1 MFVPHDLTVALAMMV
16 LTMLC
21 WGSWANTAKLV
32 PGYRF
37 ELFYLDYSVGVLLSS
52 LVLMWGLGDGFSA
65 PNHAASSV
73 LWALGS
79 GVLFNIANFLLVA
92 VIDLCGMAVAFPI
105 AIGIA
110 LVFGTMLSALVKPS
124 GNLWLL
130 GAGVLL
136 VLLAV
141 LLDAAA
147 YRRNAAAKGH
157 VAKGMVLAVLC
168 GVLMAL
174 FYPLL
179 ARAQLPPNGL
189 DAYLAM
195 VIFSSGVLV
204 SSVLLVPLAAA
215 HPITAQAPL
224 AMNGYVQVPW
234 QRHVPGI
241 LGGGIWCVGTTSN
254 VLAAGVT
261 GPAIAYAFGQGAT
274 MIAALS
280 GVFIWREFRD
290 APQLNNLLALMF
302 VCYAAGLVLIGLS
315 PEA

>member
-1 MFVPHDLTVALAMMV
+1 MFIPHDLATALPMMM

-21 WGSWANTAKLV
+21 WGSWANTAKLA

-37 ELFYLDYSVGVLLSS
+37 ELFYLDYGVGVFLASLILL
-52 LVLMWGLGDGFSA
+52 GTLGGTTAWSGSVSA
-65 PNHAASSV
+65 MP
-73 LWALGS
+73 WALGS
-79 GVLFNIANFLLVA
+79 GVLFNVANFLLVA

-105 AIGIA
+105 GIGIA
-110 LVFGTMLSALVKPS
+110 LVFGTMLSVLVKPS

-147 YRRNAAAKGH
+147 WRRSASAKGQ
-157 VAKGMVLAVLC
+157 VGKGVVLAVLC

-179 ARAQLPPNGL
+179 AHAQLPPQGL
-189 DAYLAM
+189 DAYWAM
-195 VIFSSGVLV
+195 MVFSAGVLL
-204 SSVLLVPLAAA
+204 SSLLLVPWAAA
-215 HPITAQAPL
+215 HPITAQRPL
-224 AMNGYVQVPW
+224 AMHEYALAPW
-234 QRHVPGI
+234 QRHLPGV
-241 LGGGIWCVGTTSN
+241 LGGVIWCLGTTSN

-280 GVFIWREFRD
+280 GVFIWKEFRG
-290 APQLNNLLALMF
+290 ASGLHGLLAAMF
-302 VCYAAGLVLIGLS
+302 ACYAAGLVLIGLAA
-315 PEA
+315 EG